1 MLRTMKTTRMNM
13 GDHEEGGD
21 EERAAHAMQTK
32 RTRSSFSSK
41 RHENSNDLVLIQILL
56 NDGTCADT

>member
-1 MLRTMKTTRMNM
+1 MLRTMKTTR
-13 GDHEEGGD
+13 GDHEEGGA

-41 RHENSNDLVLIQILL
+41 RHEDSNDLVLIQILL
-56 NDGTCADT
+56 DDGTCADT

>member
-1 MLRTMKTTRMNM
+1 M